1 MDPIARLRRWFE
13 RLPGWVRV
21 AVGVVAVVLG
31 VVIVFRPTTSLGVL
45 ALLIGAG
52 LVLTGV
58 LALTGG
64 GEVEPG
70 GPPSRW
76 RGLLAAVWIIA
87 GVFVLAWPGL
97 TVRVLAL
104 VVGIVLVVNG
114 VASLL
119 AAFRRRI
126 TPDARVASAAFGL
139 AGLAFGVLALAW
151 PDITL
156 LVVAV
161 VFGARLIMSGV
172 AEVWLTLRHRSR
184 GDAAEAAEND
194 EADAPRPSAW
204 RRWVR
209 TVAAVL
215 ALVLAAVAAS
225 VSLSI
230 SGASPVVD
238 DFYAA
243 PRTVPDEPGELI
255 RAAKFTRGVPADAVG
270 WRILYTTTSLDGRP
284 AISSG
289 IVVVP
294 REGEG
299 DWPVI
304 DWAHGTTGVAQHCAP
319 SLAAEPFESGAL
331 FVLPEVIANGWA
343 LVATD
348 YIGLGAEGPH
358 PYLVGEPTG
367 HAVLDAVRAARQ
379 LDEARLG
386 EQTVVWGHSQGGGAA
401 LWAAQ
406 LADGYALDVPL
417 DGVAAL
423 APAAYLPGLGAD
435 LPDVA
440 GGSLIMSF
448 VIAAYS
454 QLYDDVTYR
463 QYVRPGAEVTVR
475 EIATR
480 CFDEPGTFVSV
491 LALLGLS
498 QDPDIL
504 ATDATAGP
512 LGERLV
518 ENTPRGPISAPLL
531 IGQGAADGLILPA
544 TQDVYVEALCADG
557 QRVDYRQ
564 YAGYDHVGLVRA
576 GSPLVPE
583 LFAWTESRFDGDPL
597 ADGCVRRGP

>member
-1 MDPIARLRRWFE
+1 MDLTARLRRWFE
-13 RLPGWVRV
+13 RLPAWVRV
-21 AVGVVAVVLG
+21 AVGIVAVALG
-31 VVIVFRPTTSLGVL
+31 AVIVLRPTTSLGVL

-52 LVLTGV
+52 LVLAGV
-58 LALTGG
+58 LTLTGG
-64 GEVEPG
+64 GEAEPTG
-70 GPPSRW
+70 SPSRW
-76 RGLLAAVWIIA
+76 RGLLAAMWIVA

-104 VVGIVLVVNG
+104 VVGIALIVNG

-119 AAFRRRI
+119 AAFRRGV
-126 TPDARVASAAFGL
+126 TPDARVASGAFGL
-139 AGLAFGVLALAW
+139 AGLGFGVLALAW

-156 LVVAV
+156 LVVAI

-172 AEVWLTLRHRSR
+172 AEVWLTVRHRPR
-184 GDAAEAAEND
+184 HQTGAGEPDA
-194 EADAPRPSAW
+194 RPSVL

-215 ALVLAAVAAS
+215 ALVLAGAAAS

-230 SGASPVVD
+230 RAGSPVVD

-243 PRTVPDEPGELI
+243 PRTVPDEPGQLI
-255 RAAKFTRGVPADAVG
+255 RAEPFTRGVPQDALA
-270 WRILYTTTSLDGRP
+270 WRMLYTTTNQDGRS

-319 SLAAEPFESGAL
+319 SLSPQPFESGAL
-331 FVLPEVIANGWA
+331 FVLPDVIANGWA

-348 YIGLGAEGPH
+348 YIGLGTEGPH

-386 EQTVVWGHSQGGGAA
+386 DQTVVWGHSQGGGAA
-401 LWAAQ
+401 LWTGV
-406 LADGYALDVPL
+406 LADEYAPDVPL

-423 APAAYLPGLGAD
+423 APAADLRGLAND
-435 LPDVA
+435 LPHLT

-448 VIAAYS
+448 VIDAYAHVF
-454 QLYDDVTYR
+454 DDITYR
-463 QYVRPGAEVTVR
+463 EYVRPGAEATVR
-475 EIATR
+475 EMATR
-480 CFDEPGTFVSV
+480 CFADPATAVSV
-491 LALLGLS
+491 LDLMGLS
-498 QDPDIL
+498 NDPDIL
-504 ATDATAGP
+504 AADPTGGP
-512 LGERLV
+512 LGTRLV
-518 ENTPRGPISAPLL
+518 DNTPPAEITAPLL
-531 IGQGAADGLILPA
+531 IGQGAADGLILPE
-544 TQDVYVEALCADG
+544 TQDAYVEGLCESG
-557 QRVDYRQ
+557 VRVDYRV
-564 YAGYDHVGLVRA
+564 YEGRDHVPLVQRD
-576 GSPLVPE
+576 SPLIPE
-583 LFAWTESRFDGDPL
+583 LLVWTQSRFAGDPV
-597 ADGCVRRGP
+597 ADGCVRSGP

>member
-1 MDPIARLRRWFE
+1 MDLTARLRRWFE

-21 AVGVVAVVLG
+21 AVGIVAIALG
-31 VVIVFRPTTSLGVL
+31 AVIVLRPTTSLGVL

-58 LALTGG
+58 LTLTGG
-64 GEVEPG
+64 GEAEPAG
-70 GPPSRW
+70 SPSRW

-104 VVGIVLVVNG
+104 VVGIALMVNG

-119 AAFRRRI
+119 AAFRRGV
-126 TPDARVASAAFGL
+126 TPDARVASGAFGL
-139 AGLAFGVLALAW
+139 AGIAFGVLALAW

-156 LVVAV
+156 LVVAI

-172 AEVWLTLRHRSR
+172 AEVWLTIRHRAR
-184 GDAAEAAEND
+184 DETGADEPDA
-194 EADAPRPSAW
+194 RPSVL

-215 ALVLAAVAAS
+215 ALVLAGAAAS

-230 SGASPVVD
+230 RAGSPVVD

-243 PRTVPDEPGELI
+243 PRTVPDEPGELV
-255 RAAKFTRGVPADAVG
+255 RAEPFTRGVPQDALA
-270 WRILYTTTSLDGRP
+270 WRMLYTTTNQDGRS

-294 REGEG
+294 REGAG

-319 SLAAEPFESGAL
+319 SLSPQPFESGAL
-331 FVLPEVIANGWA
+331 FVLPDVIANGWA

-348 YIGLGAEGPH
+348 YIGLGTEGPH
-358 PYLVGEPTG
+358 PYLVGDPTG

-379 LDEARLG
+379 LDDARLG
-386 EQTVVWGHSQGGGAA
+386 DQTVVWGHSQGGGAA
-401 LWAAQ
+401 LWAGV
-406 LADGYALDVPL
+406 LADEYAPDVPL

-423 APAAYLPGLGAD
+423 APAADLSGLAND
-435 LPDVA
+435 LPHLT

-448 VIAAYS
+448 VIDAYAHVF
-454 QLYDDVTYR
+454 DDITYR
-463 QYVRPGAEVTVR
+463 EYVRPGAEATVR
-475 EIATR
+475 EMATR
-480 CFDEPGTFVSV
+480 CFADPATAVSV
-491 LALLGLS
+491 LDLMGLS
-498 QDPDIL
+498 NDPDIL
-504 ATDATAGP
+504 AADPTGGP
-512 LGERLV
+512 LGTRLV
-518 ENTPRGPISAPLL
+518 DNTPPAEITAPLL
-531 IGQGAADGLILPA
+531 IGQGAADRLILPE
-544 TQDVYVEALCADG
+544 TQDDYVDGLCESG
-557 QRVDYRQ
+557 VQVDYRV
-564 YAGYDHVGLVRA
+564 YEGRDHVPLVQRD
-576 GSPLVPE
+576 SPLIPE
-583 LFAWTESRFDGDPL
+583 LLVWTQSRFAGDPV
-597 ADGCVRRGP
+597 ADGCVRSGP

>member
-1 MDPIARLRRWFE
+1 MDPIAGLRRWFA
-13 RLPGWVRV
+13 RLPSWVRV
-21 AVGVVAVVLG
+21 AVGVLTIALG
-31 VVIVFRPTTSLGVL
+31 VVITFRPTTSLGVL

-58 LALTGG
+58 LELTGG

-70 GPPSRW
+70 ARPPRW
-76 RGLLAAVWIIA
+76 RGLLAGVWIAA
-87 GVFVLAWPGL
+87 GAFVLAWPGL

-104 VVGIVLVVNG
+104 VVGIALILNG
-114 VASLL
+114 VASGL
-119 AAFRRRI
+119 AAFRRGI
-126 TPDARVASAAFGL
+126 TADARVASGAFGV
-139 AGLAFGVLALAW
+139 AGVAFGVLALAW

-172 AEVWLTLRHRSR
+172 GVVWVSLRPRER
-184 GDAAEAAEND
+184 RDATAAD
-194 EADAPRPSAW
+194 ETDAAPRPRTW
-204 RRWVR
+204 RRWAR

-215 ALVLAAVAAS
+215 ALVPAGVAAS

-230 SGASPVVD
+230 SSASPVVD

-255 RAAKFTRGVPADAVG
+255 RAAPFTRGVPDDAIG
-270 WRILYTTTSLDGRP
+270 WRILYTTTNLDGHP

-319 SLAAEPFESGAL
+319 SLSPEPFESGAL

-348 YIGLGAEGPH
+348 YIGLGTAGPH
-358 PYLVGEPTG
+358 PYLIGEPTG

-401 LWAAQ
+401 LWTGV
-406 LADGYALDVPL
+406 LADEYAPDVPL

-423 APAAYLPGLGAD
+423 APAADLAGLAGD
-435 LPDVA
+435 LPSLT
-440 GGSLIMSF
+440 GGSLVMSF
-448 VIAAYS
+448 VIAAYA
-454 QLYDDVTYR
+454 QVYEDVTYR
-463 QYVRPGAEVTVR
+463 EYVRPGAEVTVR
-475 EIATR
+475 EMATR
-480 CFDEPGTFVSV
+480 CFADPATLVSV
-491 LALLGLS
+491 LALMGLS
-498 QDPDIL
+498 RDPDIL
-504 ATDATAGP
+504 ASDPTSGP
-512 LGERLV
+512 LGARLAA
-518 ENTPRGPISAPLL
+518 NTPPADVAVPLL
-531 IGQGAADGLILPA
+531 IGQGAADRLILRE
-544 TQDVYVEALCADG
+544 TQDAYVDGLCAAG
-557 QRVDYRQ
+557 RQVDYRV
-564 YAGYDHVGLVRA
+564 YEGRDHVPLVQPD
-576 GSPLVPE
+576 SPLIPE
-583 LFAWTESRFDGDPL
+583 LLEWTRSRLAGDPVEP
-597 ADGCVRRGP
+597 GCVRSGP